1 MAIIVALLL
10 RFPAF
15 GYMHRAYAIGDAAD
29 VNTVNSVPISIT
41 NTIND
46 LTDDAVHVVNKNKYE
61 FTPTDHQFTNEEIYD
76 LTFSA
81 DYSY

>member
-61 FTPTDHQFTNEEIYD
+61 FTQKLEHSAINYLFGVLVITNDNI
-76 LTFSA
+76 
-81 DYSY
+81 